1 MLKENI
7 FRSRLLIYAIIGS
20 FSLLFFPHDALSGA
34 QAGTLTGIIFAED
47 MKTPVE
53 NAVVLVKNVKTKIE
67 FRSNPTDK
75 SGSYVIKNVEEGL
88 YILGVSS
95 PKGNF
100 NFGYQI
106 RVKANEIAKLSL
118 ALKPGKKGGAV
129 LAGTAGAGVV
139 AGAVA
144 GAGAIAGAVGAG
156 AAGGAFFLTPIG
168 IAVIV
173 SASAALVYG
182 GITVFG
188 EEGPKSQ
195 SKK

>member
-7 FRSRLLIYAIIGS
+7 FRSRLLMYAIIGS
-20 FSLLFFPHDALSGA
+20 CSLLFFPHEALSRA
-34 QAGTLTGIIFAED
+34 QTGTLTGIIFAED
-47 MKTPVE
+47 MKTPIE
-53 NAVVLVKNVKTKIE
+53 NAVVLVRNVKTKIE

-95 PKGNF
+95 PKGDF
-100 NFGYQI
+100 NFGFQI

-118 ALKPGKKGGAV
+118 ALKPGKKGGAI

-139 AGAVA
+139 AGALT

-156 AAGGAFFLTPIG
+156 AAGAAFFLTPVG
-168 IAVIV
+168 IAVTTV
-173 SASAALVYG
+173 VAAGLGV
-182 GITVFG
+182 GIYQST
-188 EEGPKSQ
+188 KSPMR
-195 SKK
+195 K

>member
-20 FSLLFFPHDALSGA
+20 CSLLFFPHEALSRA
-34 QAGTLTGIIFAED
+34 QTGTLTGIIFAED
-47 MKTPVE
+47 MKTPIE
-53 NAVVLVKNVKTKIE
+53 NAVVLVRNVKTKIE

-95 PKGNF
+95 PKGDF
-100 NFGYQI
+100 NFGFQI

-118 ALKPGKKGGAV
+118 ALKPGKKGGAI

-139 AGAVA
+139 AGAV
-144 GAGAIAGAVGAG
+144 GAG
-156 AAGGAFFLTPIG
+156 AAGAAFFLTPVG
-168 IAVIV
+168 IAVTV

-182 GITVFG
+182 GIITLFG
-188 EEGPKSQ
+188 EEEPKSQ